1 MSKRRKVI
9 AGVMATFVVGAIGTG
24 VAVAAGGDEE
34 ALAGRAYDRATAAAL
49 DHVGEGTVTETE
61 TGEGSAAYE
70 VEIRRSD
77 GSQVEVHLD
86 RDFGVVGTEKD
97 DDGPNDKDEDGE
109 DD

>member
-9 AGVMATFVVGAIGTG
+9 AGVMAAFVVGAIGTG
-24 VAVAAGGDEE
+24 VAVATGGDEQ
-34 ALAGRAYDRATAAAL
+34 ALTGRAYDRATAAAL

-77 GSQVEVHLD
+77 GSQVEVQLD
-86 RDFGVVGTEKD
+86 RNFKVMGTEND
-97 DDGPNDKDEDGE
+97 DDGPNDNDAGGE

>member
-9 AGVMATFVVGAIGTG
+9 AGVVAVLVVGAIGTG
-24 VAVAAGGDEE
+24 VAVATGDDEE
-34 ALAGRAYDRATAAAL
+34 ALTGRAYDRATAAAL

-77 GSQVEVHLD
+77 GSQVEVQLD
-86 RDFGVVGTEKD
+86 RNFKVMGTEND
-97 DDGPNDKDEDGE
+97 DDGPNDNDAGGE

>member
-9 AGVMATFVVGAIGTG
+9 AGVIGAFVVCAIGTG
-24 VAVAAGGDEE
+24 VAVATGGDEE
-34 ALAGRAYDRATAAAL
+34 ALTGGALDRATAAAL

-77 GSQVEVHLD
+77 GSQVEVRLD
-86 RDFGVVGTEKD
+86 GNFKVLGTEND
-97 DDGPNDKDEDGE
+97 DDGPNDNDGGAG